1 MTMTTAQH
9 RSESARYR
17 RLHAETG
24 ITAYSVAASHHAA
37 MSGDGRAFAFVDTA
51 IDLPAIHQDDEG
63 PAGFHA
69 EIIDAIRDAEQ
80 VRALRASDLSRTQ
93 ELPAIETT
101 EDLRRDLAARLAV
114 RS

>member
-24 ITAYSVAASHHAA
+24 ITAYSVAASHHAGMA
-37 MSGDGRAFAFVDTA
+37 GEPLQLPGSMSIMA
-51 IDLPAIHQDDEG
+51 IVAIHQEEQERG
-63 PAGFHA
+63 
-69 EIIDAIRDAEQ
+69 AIVAMRDGLA
-80 VRALRASDLSRTQ
+80 DTQ
-93 ELPAIETT
+93 ELPVVETID
-101 EDLRRDLAARLAV
+101 DLRAALAARLAV